1 MRNLS
6 LTLAGTLP
14 AAPLDAH
21 RPASRDIALRPAHWL
36 LPLLLLS
43 LGTAV
48 LMFGGGDQWWAAT
61 LYALQGGQWA
71 LRHDLLT
78 EGLIHRGGRLLSALA
93 WLGLLGFWLWSRRR
107 GRAAATRRVI
117 LYLLICVAG
126 STALVTGLKRLIVHD
141 CAWSVEGLGGDRHYL
156 SLIDPRPLDYP
167 VDHCFPAAHAS
178 TGYAWVALYFA
189 LFASPRWRRIGLAIG
204 LGAGLLFGLAQQLRG
219 AHFASHDLWSAALC
233 WAMALLWLPLLRRRP
248 A

>member
-1 MRNLS
+1 MVP
-6 LTLAGTLP
+6 G
-14 AAPLDAH
+14 AP
-21 RPASRDIALRPAHWL
+21 PSRDVRRIELGATHWL
-36 LPLLLLS
+36 LPLLLLA

-48 LMFGGGDQWWAAT
+48 LMFAGGDLWWAT
-61 LYALQGGQWA
+61 QLYALEGGHWA

-93 WLGLLGFWLWSRRR
+93 WLVLLGAWVWLRST
-107 GRAAATRRVI
+107 GRAASTRRAI
-117 LYLLICVAG
+117 TYLLLCVLS

-141 CAWSVEGLGGDRHYL
+141 CAWSVQGLGGDRQYL

-189 LFASPRWRRIGLAIG
+189 AFASPRRRRIGLAIG
-204 LGAGLLFGLAQQLRG
+204 LGAGLLFGLGQQLRG

-233 WAMALLWLPLLRRRP
+233 WGMALLWLPLLRRRS